1 MILIRKKILRIF
13 IPISRNSRFYSR
25 AQTKQSVLESCPSYF
40 SLCKEFE
47 SNEQLAEELINNMVV
62 HSDFLSPEDEQSI
75 IDEIDPYMKKLR
87 YEFDHWDDAIHGY
100 RETERLKWN
109 EKNSL
114 ILDRVRSLAF
124 PQNVSPL
131 KFVHILDL
139 DKKGY
144 IKPHIDAVRFCGDTI
159 AGLSLLTDSIMR
171 LVHDRQKQLYADI
184 LLKRR
189 SLYIMKGTARFDY
202 THEILSNEHSVFK
215 GESILKDRR
224 ISVICRNEPDPKYK
238 DA

>member
-1 MILIRKKILRIF
+1 MFLLNKTILRIM
-13 IPISRNSRFYSR
+13 IPIPKNARFYLHV
-25 AQTKQSVLESCPSYF
+25 QTKQSVLKECPPYF
-40 SLCKEFE
+40 SLCKHFE
-47 SNEQLAEELINNMVV
+47 NNEGMAEELVSSMVV
-62 HSDFLSPEDEQSI
+62 HNDFLNIEDEQSI
-75 IDEIDPYMKKLR
+75 MDEIDPYMKKLR

-109 EKNSL
+109 DKNDKT
-114 ILDRVRSLAF
+114 LDRVRGLAF
-124 PQNVSPL
+124 PPNVSPL

-139 DKKGY
+139 DKNGY

-171 LVHDRQKQLYADI
+171 LVHDKQKQLYADI

-202 THEILSNEHSVFK
+202 THEILSNDHSVFK
-215 GESILKDRR
+215 GEKIFKDRR
-224 ISVICRNEPDPKYK
+224 ISVICRNEPDTKHK